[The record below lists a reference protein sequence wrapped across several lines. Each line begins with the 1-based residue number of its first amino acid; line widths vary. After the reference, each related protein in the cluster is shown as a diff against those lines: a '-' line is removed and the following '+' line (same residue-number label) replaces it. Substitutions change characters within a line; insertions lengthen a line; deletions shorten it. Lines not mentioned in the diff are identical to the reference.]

1 MEPVY
6 GERKNRLR
14 VFLTCSKSHSKPG
27 TGLET
32 HIRTSHEQR
41 HRGQK
46 YHPGLHQRWQRKVW
60 AERGRAAPA
69 LESRRTAWDGGEG
82 NGNPLQYSL
91 LENPMDRGAWQAT
104 VPGIAGVWHDLA
116 TKPPTIISLRWKL
129 LDSKVGWWFMQTYSE
144 VGLQIDEWYN

>member
-14 VFLTCSKSHSKPG
+14 VFLTCYKSHSKLG

-69 LESRRTAWDGGEG
+69 LKAGEQLEMVEKETATHSSILCWRIPWTEELGR
-82 NGNPLQYSL
+82 L
-91 LENPMDRGAWQAT
+91 
-104 VPGIAGVWHDLA
+104 
-116 TKPPTIISLRWKL
+116 
-129 LDSKVGWWFMQTYSE
+129 
-144 VGLQIDEWYN
+144 